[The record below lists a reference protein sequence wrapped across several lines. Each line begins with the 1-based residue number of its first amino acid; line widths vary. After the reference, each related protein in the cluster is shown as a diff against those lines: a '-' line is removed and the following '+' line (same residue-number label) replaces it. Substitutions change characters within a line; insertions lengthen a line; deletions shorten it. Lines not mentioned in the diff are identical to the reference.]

1 MADKEGSDAGN
12 GKKGYRLLTPA
23 ESAENAEEGSVCPC
37 VPQMEVIFCCFSERD
52 MKVYQ
57 SIV

>member
-23 ESAENAEEGSVCPC
+23 EGAEE
-37 VPQMEVIFCCFSERD
+37 MEIIFCCFSERD
-52 MKVYQ
+52 MGACQ

>member
-23 ESAENAEEGSVCPC
+23 EGAESAEE
-37 VPQMEVIFCCFSERD
+37 MKIIFCCFSERD
-52 MKVYQ
+52 KLVYQ
-57 SIV
+57 AIT